1 MDNRELSVLWELN
14 HIRANSGPSGCS
26 PISRFWRNCS
36 ARLNPHHR
44 WRLSFSEQLKFGLL
58 TETKGWR
65 LHYGKA
71 CNHKY
76 HNEMESTFTFIDD
89 IGKRLSRPIKDLDD
103 IRIAMAALKE
113 IREKEIKTDMSIGP
127 IEESYA
133 MLQKHD
139 LPVPREEMERVDTL
153 RYVPPSK
160 LNICRPLH
168 SQQESWTMTRPE
180 STES

>member
-1 MDNRELSVLWELN
+1 
-14 HIRANSGPSGCS
+14 
-26 PISRFWRNCS
+26 
-36 ARLNPHHR
+36 
-44 WRLSFSEQLKFGLL
+44 
-58 TETKGWR
+58 
-65 LHYGKA
+65 
-71 CNHKY
+71 
-76 HNEMESTFTFIDD
+76 MESTFTFIDD

-168 SQQESWTMTRPE
+168 SQQES
-180 STES
+180 